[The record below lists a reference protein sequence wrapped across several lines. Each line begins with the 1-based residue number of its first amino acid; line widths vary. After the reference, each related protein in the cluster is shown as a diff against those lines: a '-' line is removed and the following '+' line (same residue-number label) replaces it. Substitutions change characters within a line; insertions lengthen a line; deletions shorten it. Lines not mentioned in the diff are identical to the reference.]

1 MATPIRNPPP
11 CPKDWGNSLLKPL
24 LSKEASVRA
33 TWWEVQGESRQ
44 EWKRAPRE
52 EQSAASPTPALDSS
66 SYWATLRQLS
76 KDLGHVSSCLMYCRC
91 TLEAALDFLLRES
104 MWWVKIGIVGLSHL
118 LSRLYM
124 GKSCSHPE
132 GKSMAAQWGSI
143 QFKRVSRKT
152 TLFFNLVPV
161 SGYMVQM
168 GEWSQQ
174 KISTL

>member
-1 MATPIRNPPP
+1 MRSPRRIPPRM
-11 CPKDWGNSLLKPL
+11 
-24 LSKEASVRA
+24 EASA
-33 TWWEVQGESRQ
+33 
-44 EWKRAPRE
+44 KRGAVCCL
-52 EQSAASPTPALDSS
+52 THSS
-66 SYWATLRQLS
+66 FGLELILGDVEAIIKGSWTCEQLS
-76 KDLGHVSSCLMYCRC
+76 DVLSVYTGGCPWLSPQRKHVMGEDR
-91 TLEAALDFLLRES
+91 D
-104 MWWVKIGIVGLSHL
+104 
-118 LSRLYM
+118 SRFVSFAVTTLYM